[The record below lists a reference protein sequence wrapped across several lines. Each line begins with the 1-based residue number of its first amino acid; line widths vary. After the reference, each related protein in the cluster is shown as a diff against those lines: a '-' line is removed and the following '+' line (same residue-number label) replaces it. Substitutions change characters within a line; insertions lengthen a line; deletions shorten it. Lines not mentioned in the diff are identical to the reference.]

1 MRYMKRF
8 INRKTVNSLFAII
21 GLIIIVYIFIRL
33 KDYIGAIDIDDIA
46 FKWHFLILSFAI
58 VPVWFTIRSFI
69 WKFILREMDEHIS
82 LIDSMRLIGLSNFG
96 KYIPGKVWF
105 TVGRTVLAERLG
117 ISKRK
122 SFTSII
128 IDTYFLVFTS
138 SIFLLILIFKINMQG
153 YNYIPYA
160 VGFIVIMIPFIIPSV
175 TKRIMNLIF
184 RLLKKENIQYNMRLS
199 SVMFILLSDCLIWAL
214 QGLQF
219 YLLIRSITDFHFSP
233 FISFLIY
240 PAAWAMGFIVLFMP
254 AGLGIREGLIT
265 FALLQIFP
273 PEMKGMAVI
282 AAVVSRIQFTL
293 SELSYLITLIG
304 SKKIWRSD
312 EKRKN

>member
-1 MRYMKRF
+1 MKYIRTLF
-8 INRKTVNSLFAII
+8 NRKTVNIIFGII
-21 GLIIIVYIFIRL
+21 GIAIIVYIFIRL
-33 KDYIGAIDIDDIA
+33 KNYVGEIDISQIA

-58 VPVWFTIRSFI
+58 VPVWFSLRAFV
-69 WKFILREMDEHIS
+69 WKYILKQMGEGIS

-128 IDTYFLVFTS
+128 IDTYFLVLTS
-138 SIFLLILIFKINMQG
+138 AIFLLVLIFKINMQG

-160 VGFIVIMIPFIIPSV
+160 VGFIIIMIPFIIPSV

-184 RLLKKENIQYNMRLS
+184 RMMKKDSIDYNISIL
-199 SVMFILLSDCLIWAL
+199 SVMTIICADIIIWSM

-219 YLLIRSITDFHFSP
+219 YFLIRSITDFHFSP
-233 FISFLIY
+233 FISFMIY
-240 PAAWAMGFIVLFMP
+240 PAAWSMGFIVLFMP

-265 FALLQIFP
+265 YALIQIFP

-282 AAVVSRIQFTL
+282 AAVVSRIQFTI
-293 SELSYLITLIG
+293 SELSYLLTLIG

-312 EKRKN
+312 EKREN